1 MFEQRPRWRKVL
13 RDLWGNKIRTFLV
26 VLSIAVG
33 VFAIGMINGTQ
44 TLLDEDLSQ
53 AYSATD
59 PASAQLF
66 VSGFD
71 AELMNTVR
79 RIDGVGEADARRTF
93 DVQVQVGP
101 DEWRTMNIIVF
112 SDAEDVRTHL
122 VDPWEGEWPPPDRG
136 IVIER
141 ASLPY
146 TNAEIGDMLTIEAE
160 DGRLRQLPITGTA
173 HDIFTNP
180 VQFTNQPNAY
190 MSIETMEWLGFGSYF
205 DEIHIIAAEN
215 ALDKEHVTAVAN
227 TVQNKLER
235 AGYTVYFTWIPE
247 PGEHPASEAINPLL
261 SILGILGVLALGAS
275 GFLVVN
281 IINGLLAQHTEQIG
295 IMKAVGAKSGQI
307 VSMYFVTVVMFGLLS
322 LIVAVP
328 LGALAAYGLTTYMAT
343 LINFDLAGFRF
354 VPAVVMLQVAVAV
367 ITPVLA
373 AAIPVFRGARLT
385 VREAFGEYGLGKGQ
399 FGTHILD
406 KFVEWVSGRLLRL
419 SRPMR
424 ISMRNTIRRKARLFL
439 TLTTLTLGGAIFIG
453 VLSVHSSL
461 LATLDDALGYFNYDV
476 EVDFDR
482 AYRLEII
489 EREAMKV
496 DGVTAVE
503 SWLARGARRIRPDES
518 ESENMF
524 LVGTKAETEF
534 IETTLLEGRWLLP
547 EDTNAVV
554 INSLVLKD
562 EDDIVLGDTIELK
575 IDEKEYEW
583 EVVGIVQGVMTG
595 PILYVNQPYLAKQLH
610 EIGRSGWVLI
620 KTDQQDAAYT
630 AEIARNLKDHFAAVG
645 MQVGSTETIG
655 EIRETIAFQF
665 QIIVIL
671 LAVMAIL
678 IALVG
683 GLGLMGTMSINVLER
698 TREIGVMRAVG
709 ANDNAILRIVLVE
722 GVVVGVVSWV
732 VGGLLAMPMG
742 KLLSNVVGISL
753 LESPLSYRFATTG
766 AIGWLFAVLVI
777 AAVASYLPARN
788 ASRYSIRETLAYE

>member
-1 MFEQRPRWRKVL
+1 MATT
-13 RDLWGNKIRTFLV
+13 NK
-26 VLSIAVG
+26 
-33 VFAIGMINGTQ
+33 Q
-44 TLLDEDLSQ
+44 
-53 AYSATD
+53 
-59 PASAQLF
+59 
-66 VSGFD
+66 
-71 AELMNTVR
+71 
-79 RIDGVGEADARRTF
+79 
-93 DVQVQVGP
+93 
-101 DEWRTMNIIVF
+101 
-112 SDAEDVRTHL
+112 
-122 VDPWEGEWPPPDRG
+122 

-146 TNAEIGDMLTIEAE
+146 TNAQIGDAITIEGE
-160 DGRLRQLPITGTA
+160 DGRLRELPIAGTA

-190 MSIETMEWLGFGSYF
+190 MSAETMEWLGFGNYF

-235 AGYTVYFTWIPE
+235 AGYLVFFTWIPE
-247 PGEHPASEAINPLL
+247 PGEHPASEIINPLL

-295 IMKAVGAKSGQI
+295 IMKAVGARSSQI

-322 LIVAVP
+322 LVIAVP
-328 LGALAAYGLTTYMAT
+328 LGALAAYGLTTYMAS

-354 VPAVVMLQVAVAV
+354 VPAVVITQIAVAV
-367 ITPVLA
+367 LTPVLA
-373 AAIPVFRGARLT
+373 AAIPVIRGARLT
-385 VREAFGEYGLGKGQ
+385 VREAFSEYGLGKGQ
-399 FGTHILD
+399 FGSHFLD
-406 KFVEWVSGRLLRL
+406 RLVEWVSGRLLKL

-453 VLSVHSSL
+453 VLSVHASL
-461 LATLDDALGYFNYDV
+461 MATLDDALGYFNYDV
-476 EVDFDR
+476 EIDFDR
-482 AYRLEII
+482 AYRMEII
-489 EREAMKV
+489 EREALKV
-496 DGVTAVE
+496 PGVTAVE
-503 SWLARGARRIRPDES
+503 SWLPRGARRIRPDAT

-547 EDTNAVV
+547 DDTNAVV

-562 EDDIVLGDTIELK
+562 EDDVVLGDTITLK
-575 IDEKEYEW
+575 IDEKEFEW

-595 PILYVNQPYLAKQLH
+595 PIMYVNQPYLAKQLH
-610 EIGRSGWVLI
+610 EVGRSSWVLI
-620 KTDQQDAAYT
+620 KTDQHDAAYT
-630 AEIARNLKDHFAAVG
+630 AEMARTLKDHFEGVG
-645 MQVGSTETIG
+645 MQVGSPETIG

-665 QIIVIL
+665 NIIVVL
-671 LAVMAIL
+671 LVVMAIL
-678 IALVG
+678 IAVVG

-698 TREIGVMRAVG
+698 TRELGVMRAVG
-709 ANDNAILRIVLVE
+709 ANDGAILRIVLVE
-722 GVVVGVVSWV
+722 GVVVGVVSWF

-742 KLLSNVVGISL
+742 KLLSNVVGVSL

-766 AIGWLFAVLVI
+766 AIGWLLAVLVI
-777 AAVASYLPARN
+777 ASLASYLPARN

>member
-146 TNAEIGDMLTIEAE
+146 TNAEIGDMLTIEAG

-655 EIRETIAFQF
+655 EISETIAFQF
-665 QIIVIL
+665 Q
-671 LAVMAIL
+671 
-678 IALVG
+678 
-683 GLGLMGTMSINVLER
+683 
-698 TREIGVMRAVG
+698 
-709 ANDNAILRIVLVE
+709 
-722 GVVVGVVSWV
+722 
-732 VGGLLAMPMG
+732 
-742 KLLSNVVGISL
+742 
-753 LESPLSYRFATTG
+753 
-766 AIGWLFAVLVI
+766 
-777 AAVASYLPARN
+777 
-788 ASRYSIRETLAYE
+788 

>member
-13 RDLWGNKIRTFLV
+13 RDLWGNKIRTLLV
-26 VLSIAVG
+26 VMSIAVG

-44 TLLDEDLSQ
+44 TLLNEDLSA
-53 AYSATD
+53 AYVATN

-71 AELMNTVR
+71 AELLQTVR
-79 RIDGVGEADARRTF
+79 RMDEVAEADARRTLTL
-93 DVQVQVGP
+93 QLQVGP
-101 DEWRTMNIIVF
+101 DEWRTMNVIVF
-112 SDAEDVRTHL
+112 ADAEDIRTHL
-122 VDPWEGEWPPPDRG
+122 VDPWVGEWPPPDRT
-136 IVIER
+136 IVFER

-146 TNAEIGDMLTIEAE
+146 TNAEIGDLVTIEAE
-160 DGRLRQLPITGTA
+160 DGRLRQLPIAGTA

-190 MSIETMEWLGFGSYF
+190 MSVDTMEWLGFGNYF
-205 DEIHIIAAEN
+205 DEIHIIAAGD
-215 ALDKEHVTAVAN
+215 ALDKDHVTAVAN
-227 TVQNKLER
+227 TVQNKLEH
-235 AGYTVYFTWIPE
+235 AGYTVYFTYIPE
-247 PGEHPASEAINPLL
+247 PGEHPASEVINPLL

-295 IMKAVGAKSGQI
+295 IMKAVGARSSQI

-322 LIVAVP
+322 LVVAVP
-328 LGALAAYGLTTYMAT
+328 LGALAAYGLTSYMAS
-343 LINFDLAGFRF
+343 LINFDLAGFRLI
-354 VPAVVMLQVAVAV
+354 PSVVLIQAAVAV

-373 AAIPVFRGARLT
+373 AAIPVIRGARLT
-385 VREAFGEYGLGKGQ
+385 VREAFSEYGLGKGQ
-399 FGTHILD
+399 FGTHMLD
-406 KFVEWVSGRLLRL
+406 RFVEWVSGRLLKL

-453 VLSVHSSL
+453 VLSVHASL

-476 EVDFDR
+476 ELNFDR
-482 AYRLEII
+482 AYRLDII
-489 EREAMKV
+489 EREAMRV
-496 DGVTAVE
+496 PGVTTVE

-534 IETTLLEGRWLLP
+534 IQTTLLEGRWLLP

-562 EDDIVLGDTIELK
+562 EDDIKLGDTIELK

-610 EIGRSGWVLI
+610 EVGRSGWVLI
-620 KTDQQDAAYT
+620 QTEQHDAAYE
-630 AEIARNLKDHFAAVG
+630 AELARNLKDHFAGIG
-645 MQVGSTETIG
+645 MQISSTETIG
-655 EIRETIAFQF
+655 EIRDTITFQF
-665 QIIVIL
+665 NIIVVL

-678 IALVG
+678 IAVVG

-722 GVVVGVVSWV
+722 GIVVGVISWI
-732 VGGLLAMPMG
+732 VGGLLAIPMG
-742 KLLSNVVGISL
+742 KLLSNVVGVSL

-766 AIGWLFAVLVI
+766 AFGWLFAVLII
-777 AAVASYLPARN
+777 AALASYLPARN

>member
-44 TLLDEDLSQ
+44 TLLDEDLSI
-53 AYSATD
+53 AYNSTK

-71 AELMNTVR
+71 ADLIHTVR
-79 RIDGVGEADARRTF
+79 RMDEVADADARRTF
-93 DVQVQVGP
+93 DVQLQVGP

-112 SDAEDVRTHL
+112 SDPEDVRTHL
-122 VDPWEGEWPPPDRG
+122 VDPWEGEWPPPDKT
-136 IVIER
+136 IVLER

-146 TNAEIGDMLTIEAE
+146 TNAEIGDSVTIEGE
-160 DGRLRQLPITGTA
+160 DGRLRELPIAGTA

-190 MSIETMEWLGFGSYF
+190 MSVETMEWLGFGDYF

-235 AGYTVYFTWIPE
+235 AGYMVFFTWIPE
-247 PGEHPASEAINPLL
+247 PGEHPASEVINPLL

-295 IMKAVGAKSGQI
+295 IMKAVGARSGQI

-322 LIVAVP
+322 LVIAVP
-328 LGALAAYGLTTYMAT
+328 LGALAAYGLTTYMAS

-354 VPAVVMLQVAVAV
+354 VPAVVITQIAVAV
-367 ITPVLA
+367 LTPVLA
-373 AAIPVFRGARLT
+373 AAIPVIRGARLT
-385 VREAFGEYGLGKGQ
+385 VREAFSEYGLGKGQ
-399 FGTHILD
+399 FGSHFLD
-406 KFVEWVSGRLLRL
+406 RLVEWVSGRLLKL

-453 VLSVHSSL
+453 VLSVHASL
-461 LATLDDALGYFNYDV
+461 MATLDDALGYFNYDV

-482 AYRLEII
+482 AYRMEIL

-496 DGVTAVE
+496 PGVTAVE
-503 SWLARGARRIRPDES
+503 SWLPRGARRIRPDET

-547 EDTNAVV
+547 DDTNAVV

-562 EDDIVLGDTIELK
+562 EDDVVLGDTITLK

-595 PILYVNQPYLAKQLH
+595 PIMYVNQPYLAKQLH
-610 EIGRSGWVLI
+610 EVGRSGWVLI

-630 AEIARNLKDHFAAVG
+630 AEMARNLKDHFASVG
-645 MQVGSTETIG
+645 LQVGSTETIG

-665 QIIVIL
+665 NIIVVL

-678 IALVG
+678 IAVVG

-698 TREIGVMRAVG
+698 TRELGVMRAVG
-709 ANDNAILRIVLVE
+709 ANDGAILRIVLVE
-722 GVVVGVVSWV
+722 GVVVGIVSWV

-742 KLLSNVVGISL
+742 KLLSNVVGVSL

-766 AIGWLFAVLVI
+766 ALGWLLAVLVI
-777 AAVASYLPARN
+777 ASLASYLPARN